1 MFKETLHNVIYTD
14 AAFKKFGD
22 SKGFLLAQVPFHKSR
37 KYFLCFLLG
46 IIPEWRSYFSATWLK
61 LKIRD
66 NYSIVYAFAYSTEC
80 VRFAEW
86 ISRRK
91 KKPLI
96 IHLAD
101 YSPDFNTPFAQ
112 RILKQATK
120 LVCITEEMKSKYE
133 HTLGRK
139 DIEVLHNG
147 AEQECFNIPS
157 PSKIAFSK
165 KNPFRL
171 CFIGSLFSY
180 LHGDCIEDFF
190 SAVQI
195 IREKKPWFEFH
206 LYGQRQPN
214 DFLNELISMEGCYHH
229 GIVMPLKKKF
239 EIMKEATCFVIPSSF
254 SEQKIQITA
263 THSLQ
268 SYLN

>member
-1 MFKETLHNVIYTD
+1 MR
-14 AAFKKFGD
+14 
-22 SKGFLLAQVPFHKSR
+22 LLTQPNA
-37 KYFLCFLLG
+37 
-46 IIPEWRSYFSATWLK
+46 
-61 LKIRD
+61 
-66 NYSIVYAFAYSTEC
+66 YALQNGYREG
-80 VRFAEW
+80 
-86 ISRRK
+86 K

-195 IREKKPWFEFH
+195 IREKNH
-206 LYGQRQPN
+206 G
-214 DFLNELISMEGCYHH
+214 LNFIYTVKGNQM
-229 GIVMPLKKKF
+229 IF
-239 EIMKEATCFVIPSSF
+239 
-254 SEQKIQITA
+254 
-263 THSLQ
+263 
-268 SYLN
+268 